1 MSTLYELQ
9 KISQRYHGRVV
20 LDIAN
25 LRLEPGRIYAL
36 TGPNGAGKS
45 TLLRLLAFLEAPAG
59 GSIFFRGEQVKFASR
74 HSLLMLRRRVALVD
88 QHPVAFSTTVAKN
101 IEIGLKIRKIPID
114 ERTALVHAV
123 LETVGLSQYSHSP
136 ATELSGGET
145 QRLALARALAIQPEV
160 LLCDEPTA
168 NVDVANQEI
177 ILQVLTRMNRE
188 HGVSIVFTTHDPQ
201 QAETL
206 AHQHLR
212 LEKGVLQGNFP
223 L

>member
-1 MSTLYELQ
+1 MSALYELQ
-9 KISQRYHGRVV
+9 QISQRYHGRTV

-45 TLLRLLAFLEAPAG
+45 TLLRLLAFLEDPAG
-59 GSIFFRGEQVKFASR
+59 GSLFFQGEAVNFASR
-74 HSLLMLRRRVALVD
+74 RSLLALRRRVALVD

-101 IEIGLKIRKIPID
+101 IEFGLKIRKIAKD

-123 LETVGLSQYSHSP
+123 LETVRLSQYSHSP

-168 NVDVANQEI
+168 NVDVVNQEI
-177 ILQVLTRMNRE
+177 ILSVLSQLNRE
-188 HGVSIVFTTHDPQ
+188 HGVSILFTTHDAK
-201 QAETL
+201 QAEAL
-206 AHQHLR
+206 AHQRLHL
-212 LEKGVLQGNFP
+212 EQGLLRGYFS

>member
-45 TLLRLLAFLEAPAG
+45 TLLRLLAFLEAPAAG
-59 GSIFFRGEQVKFASR
+59 ALLFQDEPVRFTSSR
-74 HSLLMLRRRVALVD
+74 SLLALRRRVVLVD
-88 QHPVAFSTTVAKN
+88 QHPVVFSTTVAKN
-101 IEIGLKIRKIPID
+101 IEFGLKIRKTPKD
-114 ERTALVHAV
+114 ERTRLVNAV
-123 LETVGLSQYSHSP
+123 LETVGLSQYCHGP
-136 ATELSGGET
+136 ARELSGGET

-168 NVDVANQEI
+168 NVDVANQKI
-177 ILQVLTRMNRE
+177 ILAVLAQLNRD
-188 HGVSIVFTTHDPQ
+188 HGISILFTTHDAK
-201 QAETL
+201 QADTL
-206 AHQHLR
+206 AHQRLHL
-212 LEKGVLQGNFP
+212 EQGILGGDFP